1 MNLSAQ
7 EFVNE
12 YGMGYSITLYGSYS
26 GLVDSKYQDTTS
38 SILNHLNTSG
48 YKNKNGFE
56 VILKQNDSLK
66 QVAYRATG
74 EATSD
79 ELFKNPQIK

>member
-1 MNLSAQ
+1 MNLSPQ

-12 YGMGYSITLYGSYS
+12 FGMGYSITIYGNYS
-26 GLVDSKYQDTTS
+26 GLVDSKYQDTTI
-38 SILNHLNTSG
+38 SILNTLNTSG

-56 VILKQNDSLK
+56 ILLKQDDDLK
-66 QVAYRATG
+66 QVAYRAVG

-79 ELFKNPQIK
+79 GLFKNPQIK